1 MSSHYKVIKV
11 LKTGW
16 RFRVQVGLR
25 AQASDVGSS
34 ELLQLWAGLEI
45 GRIRES
51 VCASRV
57 LQGLFGF
64 FGFRGSFRWLWSPDP
79 ARGRF
84 NLLCEVSA

>member
-1 MSSHYKVIKV
+1 M
-11 LKTGW
+11 
-16 RFRVQVGLR
+16 QVGLR

-34 ELLQLWAGLEI
+34 ELLQFWAGLEI

-64 FGFRGSFRWLWSPDP
+64 FGLRGSGIGFGVRI
-79 ARGRF
+79 
-84 NLLCEVSA
+84 LLCEVSA